1 MFILTES
8 SRHTVSPGFKI
19 RHMNILLDFAECPG
33 LRLRRVFRSP
43 RQCLVAHSLAEV
55 RPVLRQ
61 VAHACQAGAHAA
73 GFVAYEAAAAFD
85 TAALTHS
92 PLKDFPLAC
101 FGIYDAPL
109 PGWDEEN
116 ASPSAEFR
124 GPWQPDL
131 TLSAYT
137 QAVQTLRQAI
147 AQGEAYQMNLTLRLE
162 STFSGSSRHLYEHLR
177 QVQDAD
183 FSAWLSWTDGALLS
197 LSPELFFETHGRRI
211 LTRPMKGT
219 ASPEDAENLAQ
230 CPKNRAENI
239 MIVDLLRN
247 DLARIA
253 LPGSVNVS
261 DLCRVE
267 TYPTVHQMTST
278 VAATLKPEADL
289 EAIFSALFPCGS
301 ITGAPKWQAMRWIRR
316 LEKSPR
322 GAYCG
327 AIGWIRPGGDAQF
340 NVPIRT
346 LWHDV
351 PHDRLLCGVGSG
363 ITWDS
368 QAPAEWAEI
377 ATKARFLEG
386 PASVDLLET
395 LRLEQGSWE
404 LPHYHC
410 RRLLHSAQALGFPP
424 LTAQRFT
431 EALDHFAR
439 QYPTGSYR
447 VRLRYNRQGNFHLE
461 GFVLSL
467 PLRKIPQPIC
477 LSAHPFPFDPR
488 TMAHK
493 TTERR
498 LYEAVLSSLPTP
510 CFDVLLW
517 NGRGELTEF
526 TRGNLVLEKKGKK
539 LTPPLSCGLLAGTF
553 RQFLCDQGELEEQI
567 LTREDLAR
575 ADRLWF
581 INSVRGW
588 VPVILKAPEG

>member
-1 MFILTES
+1 
-8 SRHTVSPGFKI
+8 
-19 RHMNILLDFAECPG
+19 MNIILDFAECSG
-33 LRLRRVFRSP
+33 LRIRRVFREP
-43 RQCLVAHSLAEV
+43 RQCLIARSLAEV

-61 VAHACQAGAHAA
+61 VAQACQTGAYAA

-92 PLKDFPLAC
+92 PLNDFPLVC
-101 FGIYDAPL
+101 FGLYDAPL
-109 PGWDEEN
+109 PGWEEES
-116 ASPSAEFR
+116 ASIPEASK
-124 GPWQPDL
+124 GPWQLSL
-131 TLSAYT
+131 TQGAYT
-137 QAVQTLRQAI
+137 QAVDTLRQAI

-162 STFSGSSRHLYEHLR
+162 STFSGSSLRLYEQLR

-183 FSAWLSWTDGALLS
+183 FSAWLSWTGGALLS
-197 LSPELFFETHGRRI
+197 LSPELFFETHGNRI

-219 ASPEDAENLAQ
+219 ASPENAWNLAQ

-253 LPGSVNVS
+253 LSGSVAVT

-267 TYPTVHQMTST
+267 AYPTVHQMTST
-278 VAATLKPEADL
+278 VTASLKPDTDL

-301 ITGAPKWQAMRWIRR
+301 ITGAPKWQAMRWINQ
-316 LEKSPR
+316 LENGPR

-351 PHDRLLCGVGSG
+351 PHDRLRCGVGSG
-363 ITWDS
+363 ITWES

-377 ATKARFLEG
+377 ATKTRFLEG
-386 PASVDLLET
+386 YASVDLLET
-395 LRLEQGSWE
+395 LRLDLGLWE

-410 RRLLHSAQALGFPP
+410 RRLLHSVQALGFPA
-424 LTAQRFT
+424 LTAERFT
-431 EALDHFAR
+431 EALDRFAQ

-461 GFVLSL
+461 GFALSL
-467 PLRKIPQPIC
+467 TLQKTPQPVW
-477 LSAHPFPFDPR
+477 LSAHPFPFDPQ
-488 TMAHK
+488 TMRHK
-493 TTERR
+493 TTERS
-498 LYEAVLSSLPTP
+498 LYDAVFSSQPTR

-517 NGRGELTEF
+517 NERGELTEF

-539 LTPPLSCGLLAGTF
+539 LTPPLSCGLLAGTL
-553 RQFLCDQGELEEQI
+553 RQFLCDQGELEEHI
-567 LTREDLAR
+567 LTREDLVQ

-588 VPVILKAPEG
+588 VPVVLKVPEE